1 MSKFSN
7 SLQLLPGTK
16 PLSTQ
21 VGGHKYGDGHIGCL
35 EVNDGTILKHI
46 QCPPYGQ
53 RELDFY
59 EEIFKS
65 TDDKS
70 LIELRSFV
78 PEFHGVIPGETNNG
92 VSKHQYLKLENLIK
106 KLSKPCVLD
115 VKMGRKTYDPEASPE
130 KVASQIAKFPPALQ
144 LGYQFTGML
153 KFDIDKDK
161 MVYYDKHF
169 CRKFTVKTM
178 KINDKCPTDKC
189 IHIDK
194 CMSVTYPCLHRTY
207 NSYQCPT
214 FLYILL
220 NIIISFLGLGEFFR
234 QGKHY
239 RKDYIL
245 AVIDKL
251 KSIETWFLNQK
262 KYAFYASSLLFVY
275 NASIDSTDTHDIVL
289 CSEGKKEKLDSEENQ
304 TIDKESESDINKTD
318 DRLSEEG
325 IVETE
330 NMSCNHTNPERGFVD
345 VRMIDFTHVFPSE
358 DRDENYIFGLQ
369 NLIKHLQSLLEM

>member
-1 MSKFSN
+1 MSKFPN

-178 KINDKCPTDKC
+178 KIN
-189 IHIDK
+189 
-194 CMSVTYPCLHRTY
+194 
-207 NSYQCPT
+207 
-214 FLYILL
+214 
-220 NIIISFLGLGEFFR
+220 GLGEFFR

-275 NASIDSTDTHDIVL
+275 NASVDSSDTHDIVL
-289 CSEGKKEKLDSEENQ
+289 CSEGKEEKLDSKENK

-330 NMSCNHTNPERGFVD
+330 NMSCNHTNPERSFVD
-345 VRMIDFTHVFPSE
+345 IRMIDFTHVFPSE